1 MADPAD
7 INNVVLLA
15 NFIGTDGDTSY
26 TPEIGGAFTFN
37 ADAHLEDTVTQFGNT
52 MLYLDGTGDY
62 ATWGADSDVTF
73 LHTCGDD
80 YTIEFFA
87 RRPTIA
93 STGRVIT
100 TRGSAQGVM
109 FSIYSDGGCN
119 YAIYNAV
126 GDIAYATSAS
136 GVFTAGTTHYVK
148 ITFSTTSGVKVRV
161 DGTVVATDA
170 TIGTPG
176 AASGNYALTLGRY
189 AHSTSGEHEAYIGP
203 LRITD
208 GEALDDS
215 DVPAG
220 IFSSTV
226 TFTGYI
232 SLPGPLGSPRI
243 RAINDFSSLVT
254 DYRAFYVMEVSGD
267 PILRIPISSWQ
278 ATVQSDRASFLQC
291 VIPAADSYAEDLSAR
306 LGTSTISVY
315 KITYLNDEE
324 QKSQLATAPLETT
337 SYARGPS
344 NYTLTIS
351 GYGDAETISAS
362 TSSRTMTG
370 IRSIYTTSTGK
381 TRARCDIDWFLRP
394 GDTAVVDG
402 ENVTVSYI
410 NYYVPTLGDAYMD
423 IGDR

>member
-26 TPEIGGAFTFN
+26 TPEIGGAFTFYDN
-37 ADAHLEDTVTQFGNT
+37 ARLEDSVTQFGNT
-52 MLYLDGTGDY
+52 MLYTDGTDDY
-62 ATWGADSDVTF
+62 VTWGSATDAQF
-73 LHTCGDD
+73 LHDKTED
-80 YTIEFFA
+80 YTVEFFV

-93 STGRVIT
+93 SDGYVIA
-100 TRGSAQGVM
+100 TRGTNRGVV
-109 FSIYSDGGCN
+109 FAIFSDGSCYYG
-119 YAIYNAV
+119 IYQNAGEIAGAWGTS
-126 GDIAYATSAS
+126 GD
-136 GVFTAGTTHYVK
+136 FTAGTTHYVK
-148 ITFSTTSGVKVRV
+148 ITASTTSGVKVRI
-161 DGTVVATDA
+161 DGAVAATATWYEPDA
-170 TIGTPG
+170 TNT
-176 AASGNYALTLGRY
+176 GNYPLTFGRA
-189 AHSTSGEHEAYIGP
+189 AHSTFRQCEIHLGP
-203 LRITD
+203 LRITK

-215 DVPAG
+215 DVPVA
-220 IFSSTV
+220 IFPSTV
-226 TFTGYI
+226 TYTSYI
-232 SLPGPLGSPRI
+232 SLPGPLGSPTI

-254 DYRAFYVMEVSGD
+254 DYRAFYVMEVSGS

-291 VIPAADSYAEDLSAR
+291 VIPAADAYADDLAAR
-306 LGTSTISVY
+306 LNTSTISVY
-315 KITYLNDEE
+315 KITYLDGEE
-324 QKSQLATAPLETT
+324 QKSRLAVAPLETT

-362 TSSRTMTG
+362 TSTRTMTG